1 MMSSHKRDILA
12 YRDPYGVCFLQF
24 SVGFYLIRW
33 IKILKLAL
41 GIILVVRGDKM
52 VKQTVVIHFGNFFST
67 LFSPPC
73 NVNKLLKGIPN

>member
-1 MMSSHKRDILA
+1 MGFVSFNSLWDSIL
-12 YRDPYGVCFLQF
+12 
-24 SVGFYLIRW
+24 SLIRW